1 MYNQPKKKPIPPLY
15 KKHLNKIRGVIPKV
29 ICVAG
34 KCPAAKSKLATMFA
48 IKNTIFGTSFFSEVI
63 DFLKK
68 IFQMINAKSESTKSL
83 SKSSS
88 QIPP

>member
-68 IFQMINAKSESTKSL
+68 IFL
-83 SKSSS
+83 LHF
-88 QIPP
+88 